1 MKEKLRHIEA
11 FELFYSLSGKASNE
25 NVRKVAD
32 ECHVS
37 ERTIWRWYKKFNWKE
52 RIEQRDIVNA
62 KSLEKKTNKTIVNTR
77 ADYRAEI
84 KTQLKIL
91 KAILNNVIKEIKAN
105 NIIDV
110 NNTGQLK
117 DVVNCYEKLGK
128 LDLLMMGEATEE
140 KDINIRVDLI
150 E

>member
-1 MKEKLRHIEA
+1 MKEKLKHIEA
-11 FELFYSLSGKASNE
+11 FELFYSLGGKASDKSCI
-25 NVRKVAD
+25 KVAVKLQ
-32 ECHVS
+32 VS
-37 ERTIWRWYKKFNWKE
+37 ERTIWNWYKKFNWRE
-52 RIEQRDIVNA
+52 RVDQRNIENA
-62 KSLEKKTNKTIVNTR
+62 KSLGKKTDRAVINTR

-84 KTQLKIL
+84 KTQLSIL
-91 KAILNNVIKEIKAN
+91 KAILNNVIKDIKAH
-105 NIIDV
+105 NIIDI

-140 KDINIRVDLI
+140 KDLNIKVDLT

>member
-11 FELFYSLSGKASNE
+11 FELFYSLNGKASNE
-25 NVRKVAD
+25 NVRKVAE
-32 ECHVS
+32 ECHIS
-37 ERTIWRWYKKFNWKE
+37 ERTVWRWYKKFNWKE
-52 RIEQRDIVNA
+52 RIEQRDIINA

-91 KAILNNVIKEIKAN
+91 KAILNKVIKEFKAD

-110 NNTGQLK
+110 ENTGQLK

-140 KDINIRVDLI
+140 KDVNIRVDLI

>member
-1 MKEKLRHIEA
+1 MKEKLRHTEA
-11 FELFYSLSGKASNE
+11 FELFYGLNGKASNE
-25 NVRKVAD
+25 NVRKVAE
-32 ECHVS
+32 ECHIS
-37 ERTIWRWYKKFNWKE
+37 ERTVWRWYKKFNWKE
-52 RIEQRDIVNA
+52 RIEQRDIINA

-91 KAILNNVIKEIKAN
+91 KAILNKVIKEFKAN

-110 NNTGQLK
+110 ENTGQLK
-117 DVVNCYEKLGK
+117 VVVNCYEKLGK
-128 LDLLMMGEATEE
+128 IDLLMMGEATEE
-140 KDINIRVDLI
+140 KDVNIRVDRI

>member
-140 KDINIRVDLI
+140 KDINIKVDLI

>member
-1 MKEKLRHIEA
+1 MKEKLRHTEA
-11 FELFYSLSGKASNE
+11 FELFYGSGGKASNK

-32 ECHVS
+32 KCHVS

-52 RIEQRDIVNA
+52 RIEQRDIANA

-84 KTQLKIL
+84 KTQLSIL
-91 KAILNNVIKEIKAN
+91 KAILNNVIKEIKAH
-105 NIIDV
+105 NIIDI

-140 KDINIRVDLI
+140 KDINIKVDLI